1 MVGRISAQAR
11 NPTTLLALNVVV
23 SAYALCAKP
32 TYASYASYAWPRL
45 YFPLRL
51 SIDSIWSM
59 MPFMRATSAW
69 YGFGEARST
78 PAAFTSSYG

>member
-32 TYASYASYAWPRL
+32 TYASNAWPWL
-45 YFPLRL
+45 YFPRFA
-51 SIDSIWSM
+51 SIASIWSM

-69 YGFGEARST
+69 
-78 PAAFTSSYG
+78 